1 MTNHQGYILPDT
13 NSKSYSKSELDKLDN
28 HTLFL
33 ARNEI
38 YARHGRKFR
47 NTELQTYFVQKSWYN
62 PTVEPDDFQDGWLN
76 DAERHN
82 ANTMLEIEKSRNS
95 PYLN

>member
-1 MTNHQGYILPDT
+1 MTNHSGYILPNS
-13 NSKSYSKSELDKLDN
+13 NSKTYSRAELEKLDN

-38 YARHGRKFR
+38 YARHNRKFVSM
-47 NTELQTYFVQKSWYN
+47 ELQTYFAQKSWYS
-62 PTVEPDDFQDGWLN
+62 PSIEPGDFQDSWLN
-76 DAERHN
+76 DAERAN